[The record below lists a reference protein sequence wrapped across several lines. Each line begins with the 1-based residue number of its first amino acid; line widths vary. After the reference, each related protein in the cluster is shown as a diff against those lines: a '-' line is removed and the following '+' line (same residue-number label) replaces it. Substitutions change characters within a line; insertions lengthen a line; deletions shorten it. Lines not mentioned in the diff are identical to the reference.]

1 MLKKW
6 RKGRLHEITEGG
18 GVEGLPTGKQLVMEW
33 TELPGAQWA
42 REHTRDYNFKG
53 DPMLYANFYFVEEAP
68 TITKTVT
75 TGQLI
80 LHQWDIAG
88 TDLEVFYK
96 R

>member
-1 MLKKW
+1 
-6 RKGRLHEITEGG
+6 
-18 GVEGLPTGKQLVMEW
+18 
-33 TELPGAQWA
+33 
-42 REHTRDYNFKG
+42 
-53 DPMLYANFYFVEEAP
+53 MLYANFYFVEEAP